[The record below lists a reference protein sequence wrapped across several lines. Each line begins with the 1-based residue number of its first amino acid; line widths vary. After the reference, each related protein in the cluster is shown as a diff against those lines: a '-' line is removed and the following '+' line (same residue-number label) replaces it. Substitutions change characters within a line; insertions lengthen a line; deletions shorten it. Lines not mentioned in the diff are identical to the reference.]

1 MIPQWPVCAVRTEET
16 RPVIVLAH
24 PVETITLD
32 ASHSSDPDGDNLSFK
47 WWIQEDAGN
56 CPDGIILDGNDSHA
70 TITIPDNVRHAEI
83 HVICEVEDDGAP
95 SLNAYRR
102 VIVKLP

>member
-1 MIPQWPVCAVRTEET
+1 MVEEMDAHAVTCFLQALCQ
-16 RPVIVLAH
+16 PVIDC
-24 PVETITLD
+24 TWTGITTRMIM
-32 ASHSSDPDGDNLSFK
+32 AERNDGR
-47 WWIQEDAGN
+47 IV
-56 CPDGIILDGNDSHA
+56 LDGNDSHA